1 VEKKGKNKTV
11 FSMEVLIS
19 EELIRSLLSYA
30 GEVEVLEPLI
40 LREMMV
46 KRLVEMCDKYYI

>member
-1 VEKKGKNKTV
+1 
-11 FSMEVLIS
+11 MEVLIS

-30 GEVEVLEPLI
+30 GEVEVLEPLS